1 MFKLHSRE
9 YSKIIPF
16 IKSQNELS
24 VFAVIHNIMPGEV
37 YVNSL
42 EKPTAVLIQTSE
54 CNLVAGDI
62 TDAEFNSRIVEELD
76 FWDQLTPDTPEWSD
90 IIPSIH
96 KNPYIRKYKR
106 CRYILTRDIFKEC
119 TVVLKEGFVLEKV
132 DVNVMKKSGYENA
145 EKLLK
150 WVEEWGSIQNFEKYG
165 TGYYIHK
172 DNVIVSWSV
181 SDCSFEKVIAIGIN
195 TDERYRKNGL
205 AKMVVSAT
213 IKDCFAKGYEKIE
226 WLCVATNKGSRVL
239 AETLGFQ
246 FKNEY
251 YSYTSYPPVENL
263 YDLTEAEWC
272 EWGMYLEE
280 ASKSQNELW
289 VECLTC
295 YLKSNNIKKTIA
307 FLTAMEQKGAQ
318 IDYNRTKEFIY
329 YLQANGLG
337 ANFNSQE
344 WSNFFENLYLENEF
358 EK

>member
-1 MFKLHSRE
+1 MFKLQSNE
-9 YSKIIPF
+9 YSKVIPF
-16 IKSQNELS
+16 IKSRNELS
-24 VFAVIHNIMPGEV
+24 VFSVINYIMPGEI

-62 TDAEFNSRIVEELD
+62 TDTEFNSRIAEELD
-76 FWDQLTPDTPEWSD
+76 FWDQLTPDTTEWSD
-90 IIPSIH
+90 IIPTIH

-106 CRYILTRDIFKEC
+106 RRYILTRDIFKEC
-119 TVVLKEGFVLEKV
+119 TTALKESFVLEKV
-132 DVNVMKKSGYENA
+132 DVNVIKQSGYENA

-150 WVEEWGSIQNFEKYG
+150 WVEEWGSTQNFEKYG

-172 DNVIVSWSV
+172 DKVIVSWSI
-181 SDCSFEKVIAIGIN
+181 SDCSYEKAIAIGIN

-205 AKMVVSAT
+205 AKIVVSAT

-226 WLCVATNKGSRVL
+226 WLCVETNKGSRAL

-263 YDLTEAEWC
+263 YDLTEGEWC

-280 ASKSQNELW
+280 ASKTQNELW
-289 VECLTC
+289 VDCLTC
-295 YLKSNNIKKTIA
+295 YLKSNNLKKTIV
-307 FLTAMEQKGAQ
+307 FLTAMEQKGTI
-318 IDYNRTKEFIY
+318 IDYIKIKDFIC

-337 ANFNSQE
+337 ANFDCHE
-344 WSNFFENLYLENEF
+344 WTNFFE
-358 EK
+358 KHQI